1 MAHQH
6 VRFKAAGRIQR
17 NADNDQQ
24 AGAAQGDV
32 YARNRSQHNGKDRHD
47 AQEYGADEGDLAQ
60 HLGDEITGRLT
71 GTVAGDGAV
80 VVAQIVG
87 DLHRVILHR
96 HIEIVESR

>member
-71 GTVAGDGAV
+71 GTVADRKSTR
-80 VVAQIVG
+80 
-87 DLHRVILHR
+87 LNSS
-96 HIEIVESR
+96 HIEESRMPSSA